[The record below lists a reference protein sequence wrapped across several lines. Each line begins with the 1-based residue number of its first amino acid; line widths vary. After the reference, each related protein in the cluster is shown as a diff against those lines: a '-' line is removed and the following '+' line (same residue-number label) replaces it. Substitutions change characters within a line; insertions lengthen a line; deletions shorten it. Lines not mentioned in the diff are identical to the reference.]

1 MVGGNVGNTV
11 EMPLED
17 SRAGTLGYGR
27 IPTGLVSTATKGS
40 LYFDGATSFLTVA
53 NDTDFQLGTSD
64 FTVEWFQRL
73 SVDTEMPTLFSQGA
87 FANTGLAITQTTSFS
102 TQSNLLQPG
111 DPIFVWPASSIVS
124 TNTDVSK
131 VIDGFS
137 TTKYLN
143 ASRYDAGL
151 IVRPSTQTIVNRVGF
166 TTANDRPESDPV
178 LFTIEGAR
186 DIVTTRTET
195 VRGFVAVYPPT
206 GISITAMATS
216 GDDIYVGGNFT
227 SIGGISAT
235 SIARFHSLTSTW
247 TALPG
252 LGNSTNVIFPSGTD
266 VYVGGTFGIRR
277 YNTLNGTYSSLGAGG
292 PQGTVQSIAIDG
304 GVLYAGGIFTTIS
317 VNTGTV
323 TANRVARFTI
333 STSTWSAMG
342 SGLNERASAMT
353 VIGTKLYVGGLFTS
367 AGGVARNGI
376 AVWNISTS
384 AWESAGNSFN
394 WVLSMA
400 SSGTDL
406 YVGTDGQGFHIL
418 STSSSSWTS
427 NTPVFLTTIWNITVT
442 NDFIYAVGVT
452 NGRLDRISSQWSNLG
467 QYNHGTG
474 FTPNSFASVFLNG
487 QFYTGGSTQSGGG
500 AIQLAYMAYYDPFI
514 LTTFGGPVYSALYE
528 PIAINLSTNCTTTRN
543 SRSFSANL
551 SNTTPYM
558 AYRIR
563 FPQLRDDL
571 MASSLLQLAE
581 LELEGSSLLHRAQV
595 VLNGSTM
602 INAPVGPAVE
612 RWSHYALQRQ
622 TNTISLLQ
630 DGRFV
635 SSFTFSYNFANQ
647 TDPLYIGRMKDM
659 YNPVS
664 TILTTV
670 PATGISAFSTQSGGI
685 LQSIGSDAPT
695 RKGTVW
701 STGVNPTILLSTQQA
716 YTGLSMA
723 GSFPNTMTGLEPST
737 LYYARSFA
745 TSVAGTGYGNQISF
759 VTNPWSPYVSTLSLP
774 NKSTVVGLSTAFVT
788 ATGTIISTNGSTV
801 TTRGF
806 VWDTNSTPTIALST
820 KTTEV
825 GLFDLGFF
833 STPIT
838 LLNSTA
844 LYYLRAYAINGVGLT
859 YGNLVQTVSITQP
872 FLQLNTIATYLRN
885 YFADFRNPNYYTYG
899 CDGDATYIN
908 DGGGDM
914 YDGGNFTTPW
924 LRSGTTYVS
933 NSGSPT
939 NFPFRVSYAQTTAA
953 VVDTDLSY
961 VSLGYT
967 AGAVIATQ
975 PLTVLSARST
985 TGPIG
990 WQIGGNSGADGGGIL
1005 ASGFLYNNVTINGFT
1020 VYAFYRQTYNAGDP
1034 SHCNVFI
1041 LLGHPNWG
1049 SVFGS
1054 VATFADPVINGGCGG
1069 YLFASGTSQNVL
1081 AIQTLLSKSGG
1092 VLVTASECQTVVTN
1106 FTQRVR
1112 ESLGY

>member
-111 DPIFVWPASSIVS
+111 NPIFVWPPSSIVS
-124 TNTDVSK
+124 TNTDVSR
-131 VIDGFS
+131 VIDGLS
-137 TTKYLN
+137 STKYLN

-151 IVRPSTQTIVNRVGF
+151 VVRPSTQTIVNRVGF

-178 LFTIEGAR
+178 LFTIEGTR
-186 DIVTTRTET
+186 DIVTTRTDT
-195 VRGFVAVYPPT
+195 VRGFVSVYPLGT
-206 GISITAMATS
+206 SGSIQAMATF
-216 GDDIYVGGNFT
+216 GDEIYVGGSFT
-227 SIGGISAT
+227 TIGGISA
-235 SIARFHSLTSTW
+235 SYIARYNTITSAWTSVPGLTSPVN
-247 TALPG
+247 AILV
-252 LGNSTNVIFPSGTD
+252 NGTD
-266 VYVGGTFGIRR
+266 IYIGTDGGIRR
-277 YNTLNGTYSSLGAGG
+277 YNTLNGTYNLIGTNYPDGAVYAISIGGGFLFAGG
-292 PQGTVQSIAIDG
+292 S
-304 GVLYAGGIFTTIS
+304 FTTLFS
-317 VNTGTV
+317 GV
-323 TANRVARFTI
+323 TANRVARCNI
-333 STSTWSAMG
+333 STSLWSSMG
-342 SGLNERASAMT
+342 SGLNERVFALAT
-353 VIGTKLYVGGLFTS
+353 VGTNLYVGGLFTT
-367 AGGVARNGI
+367 AGGVSRNGI
-376 AVWNISTS
+376 AIWNISTS
-384 AWESAGNSFN
+384 VWASAGISFV
-394 WVLSMA
+394 WVISMA
-400 SSGTDL
+400 VSGTEL
-406 YVGTDGQGFHIL
+406 YVGTSSDGIYTL
-418 STSSSSWTS
+418 NTNTSTWTDISTSFIGAVYS
-427 NTPVFLTTIWNITVT
+427 ITVT
-442 NDFIYAVGVT
+442 DTFIYTASGT
-452 NGRLDRISSQWSNLG
+452 NARRNRTTLQWEDLG
-467 QYNHGTG
+467 QLAS
-474 FTPNSFASVFLNG
+474 PNINFSPYSYASVFLNG
-487 QFYTGGSTQSGGG
+487 NFYSGGRFTNIS
-500 AIQLAYMAYYDPFI
+500 AATISYLAYYDPSI
-514 LTTFGGPVYSALYE
+514 LTTFGGPVSSALYE
-528 PIAINLSTNCTTTRN
+528 PIAINISTNCTTTRT

-551 SNTTPYM
+551 RNTTPYM

-581 LELEGSSLLHRAQV
+581 LELEGSSLLHRTQV

-602 INAPVGPAVE
+602 INALVGPTVE
-612 RWSHYALQRQ
+612 RWSHFALQRQ

-630 DGRFV
+630 DGAFV

-647 TDPLYIGRMKDM
+647 SDPLYIGRMKDM

-670 PATGISAFSTQSGGI
+670 PATGISAFSTQSGGV

-695 RKGTVW
+695 RKGIVW

-914 YDGGNFTTPW
+914 YDSGNFTTPW

-933 NSGSPT
+933 NSGT
-939 NFPFRVSYAQTTAA
+939 ITDFPFRVSYAQTTATI
-953 VVDTDLSY
+953 VDTDLSY

-967 AGAVIATQ
+967 SGFAIATQ
-975 PLTVLSARST
+975 PLTVLCARST
-985 TGPIG
+985 AGPIG
-990 WQIGGNSGADGGGIL
+990 WQIGGNAGADGVGNQ
-1005 ASGFLYNNVTINGFT
+1005 ANGFLYNGTTINGFT
-1020 VYAFYRQTYNAGDP
+1020 VYAFYRAISGAGDP
-1034 SHCNVFI
+1034 SICNVFI

-1054 VATFADPVINGGCGG
+1054 RTTFGDTSTDSCGA

-1081 AIQTLLSKSGG
+1081 AIQTLLSKPIGQ
-1092 VLVTASECQTVVTN
+1092 LVTVSECQTVVTN
-1106 FTQRVR
+1106 FTQRIR